1 MKIRIAILGL
11 ATIALCSSAVA
22 YAGTVVRPAK
32 ARPIAK
38 SALKVSRASAKLRDE
53 NKDGKTIPIVL
64 LAAAAGGGA
73 IYLATKSDNTASR

>member
-22 YAGTVVRPAK
+22 YAGAVRPAK